1 MAHSNRIR
9 IWQVIKN
16 HYTLVVESGT
26 NIISQHHHP
35 NIISGHC
42 DGDDDKSDAGGCAV
56 IAGVVWIKW
65 PPLAR
70 RDLHFSHHTP
80 SFESF
85 EAIFTLGSAKIEF
98 WRHPKNFANKLD
110 QIGLARSAT

>member
-1 MAHSNRIR
+1 MMTMAHSDRIR

-42 DGDDDKSDAGGCAV
+42 DGDDDKSDGGGCAV

-98 WRHPKNFANKLD
+98 WRHPKTKL
-110 QIGLARSAT
+110 G